1 MDVKYAQTLTNSAR
15 ESHTRSYPLPDP
27 KTHPLLYRVLED
39 VKLEADQGLGGMTYI
54 KNNKIRKRHP
64 DRTIISLTPLEWKRL
79 QRQLLKRGF
88 TLRDNQR
95 YYTIQWLSPMK
106 MKDNSI

>member
-1 MDVKYAQTLTNSAR
+1 MDVKYAQILTESAR
-15 ESHTRSYPLPDP
+15 ETHKRSYPLPDP

-39 VKLEADQGLGGMTYI
+39 VKLEADQGLGGMTYL
-54 KNNKIRKRHP
+54 KSNKIRKRQP
-64 DRTIISLTPLEWKRL
+64 DRPIISLTPLEWKSL
-79 QRQLLKRGF
+79 QRQLIKRGF

-106 MKDNSI
+106 IKAESI